1 MEGKKEKTTPL
12 LAILKELIVEKG
24 FDPALMEEPFFI
36 DQINT
41 FDKDKTVY
49 SKDEANNILN
59 MIWYNGIDSGRIT
72 FTKYNRRK
80 QKKSTEKLLSDK
92 PTEYNTIDNIINS
105 TVKRNHLQS
114 KHFWK
119 QDCLVSKKNPL
130 KMSNNSFI
138 LLSLA
143 ILFCIWMG
151 CIYLVTTYGNQDAI
165 RYGCLSG
172 GGIFTGI
179 LIAIAQKWK

>member
-1 MEGKKEKTTPL
+1 MKDKKEKATPL
-12 LAILKELIVEKG
+12 LVLLKELIVEKG
-24 FDPALMEEPFFI
+24 FDPALMDEPFFI

-80 QKKSTEKLLSDK
+80 QKKSTEKQPSDK
-92 PTEYNTIDNIINS
+92 PTEYNTIDNIIYS

-119 QDCLVSKKNPL
+119 
-130 KMSNNSFI
+130 
-138 LLSLA
+138 
-143 ILFCIWMG
+143 
-151 CIYLVTTYGNQDAI
+151 
-165 RYGCLSG
+165 
-172 GGIFTGI
+172 
-179 LIAIAQKWK
+179 